1 MVDLAFYKNKNIHIV
16 GFLGIEG
23 YAVLEFL
30 LDHGITNFTVH
41 DFIEEEKAK
50 RAFRKYHIFWSLKK
64 CNEKLDRI
72 LNSGIKVYF
81 KKSYLKDAENAD
93 IIFVSQAWYKYPQN
107 KKLFNLRE
115 KGIEFDNMT
124 NTYLRLAPCPVVAVT
139 GSLGKT
145 TTARMICSILDNSE
159 KKYYFAGNDNH
170 RPQILDKLDEMKK
183 DNLLV
188 VEVSNRQLKMT
199 KKSPHIGIVT
209 NIFPNHL
216 DEHRDLADYIETKKN
231 LLRYQGNNDFAILNS
246 DDENVSKWKD
256 EVESQIKWFS
266 LENKAD
272 TYLEKDWLM
281 LNKERL
287 IKKSDLKV
295 SGDHNIANALAASLA
310 CDVAGISLGM
320 IKKGLKE
327 FSGVLM
333 RISLI
338 TEKNGVR
345 YYNDLRSTTP
355 SSTKVA
361 LESFSSPII
370 LVCGGGA
377 KNLDYKNLAEVI
389 CQKVKLL
396 ILLESDVSRE
406 IKKSLEKSNCKRLVM
421 VEIKSAK
428 RTSPLIKEAQKKGD
442 IVLFSPAGDYF
453 VRDFLEKEKI
463 NLKKIIKEI

>member
-1 MVDLAFYKNKNIHIV
+1 L
-16 GFLGIEG
+16 
-23 YAVLEFL
+23 
-30 LDHGITNFTVH
+30 
-41 DFIEEEKAK
+41 
-50 RAFRKYHIFWSLKK
+50 
-64 CNEKLDRI
+64 
-72 LNSGIKVYF
+72 
-81 KKSYLKDAENAD
+81 
-93 IIFVSQAWYKYPQN
+93 
-107 KKLFNLRE
+107 
-115 KGIEFDNMT
+115 
-124 NTYLRLAPCPVVAVT
+124 
-139 GSLGKT
+139 
-145 TTARMICSILDNSE
+145 
-159 KKYYFAGNDNH
+159 
-170 RPQILDKLDEMKK
+170 
-183 DNLLV
+183 
-188 VEVSNRQLKMT
+188 
-199 KKSPHIGIVT
+199 
-209 NIFPNHL
+209 
-216 DEHRDLADYIETKKN
+216 
-231 LLRYQGNNDFAILNS
+231 
-246 DDENVSKWKD
+246 KD